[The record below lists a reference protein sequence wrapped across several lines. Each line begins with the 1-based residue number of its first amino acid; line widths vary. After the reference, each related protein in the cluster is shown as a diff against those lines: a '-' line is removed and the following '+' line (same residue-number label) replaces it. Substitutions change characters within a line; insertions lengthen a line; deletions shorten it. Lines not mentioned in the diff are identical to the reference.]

1 MWWKDLQM
9 WIRIVALK
17 CMCVHIHLLSS
28 HDFWVVWHARNY
40 YCWNLKSEYW
50 LFNEFWVG
58 FMHSLERQIAR
69 LESQCKISLKDHPQR
84 SRYYSCH
91 CTLPLISH
99 KVHYVG
105 PIFCLA
111 CVNFWALW
119 DANWLWLRLA
129 FASAKW
135 KLTISFV
142 VYFVHVTW
150 HCVQHTQQAR
160 EWWGEISIKTSSPSH
175 PCMHDQASFYSLF
188 FQSQNHETTAQSCVW
203 WDAAFTGV
211 SSESYRWW
219 RSDQSTGSQEVSD
232 YLDALLWSED
242 FNDMWSW

>member
-1 MWWKDLQM
+1 
-9 WIRIVALK
+9 
-17 CMCVHIHLLSS
+17 
-28 HDFWVVWHARNY
+28 
-40 YCWNLKSEYW
+40 
-50 LFNEFWVG
+50 
-58 FMHSLERQIAR
+58 MHSLERQIAR

-84 SRYYSCH
+84 SRYCSSH

-175 PCMHDQASFYSLF
+175 ACMIRLVFIHCSFKAKIMKQQLHHVFGGMQLLQESLLK
-188 FQSQNHETTAQSCVW
+188 V
-203 WDAAFTGV
+203 TG
-211 SSESYRWW
+211 
-219 RSDQSTGSQEVSD
+219 D
-232 YLDALLWSED
+232 ED
-242 FNDMWSW
+242 RINPLAPKR